1 MTKLP
6 ASQQRRA
13 TLKKRI
19 LKEIREWIVSVAV
32 ALLVVALLRAFV
44 FTLIRVDGESMQPT
58 LLNGE
63 QLFVTVYDAKFGSV
77 ERGDVIICHYP
88 NRGRDHFVKRVV
100 GIPGDSVYREN
111 GVTHVVYTVQ
121 TEAGAEIRDE
131 ALDPNTAVSPY
142 RFSPDYDAYVLGTDE
157 YFVVGDNRYDSH
169 DSRDWNDSDPSR
181 DVGPITKDMITGHVR
196 QVIWPLNSLRAVE

>member
-6 ASQQRRA
+6 ASQKRRA
-13 TLKKRI
+13 ALKKRI
-19 LKEIREWIVSVAV
+19 LKEIREWIVSIAV

-63 QLFVTVYDAKFGSV
+63 RLFVTVYDAKFGSV

-142 RFSPDYDAYVLGTDE
+142 RFSPDYAAYVLGADE
-157 YFVVGDNRYDSH
+157 YFVVGDNRGNSH
-169 DSRDWNDSDPSR
+169 DSRDWNDTDPSR
-181 DVGPITKDMITGHVR
+181 AVGPITKDMITGHVR
-196 QVIWPLNSLRAVE
+196 TVIWPLNEIRTVE